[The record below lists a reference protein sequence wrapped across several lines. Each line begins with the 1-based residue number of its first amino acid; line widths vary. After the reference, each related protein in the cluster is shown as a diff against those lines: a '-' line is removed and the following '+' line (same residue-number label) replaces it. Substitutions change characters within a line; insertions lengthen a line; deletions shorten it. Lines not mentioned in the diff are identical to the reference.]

1 MSTLM
6 GAPLRRI
13 EVDRGKFRME
23 KWPFT
28 IPAVR
33 ELIENGF
40 EPAEG
45 SRCSSVLPSHRRDP
59 GGNPDRGGGMGDA

>member
-40 EPAEG
+40 EPAAG
-45 SRCSSVLPSHRRDP
+45 LTVFIGTPLSSPRSRGQP
-59 GGNPDRGGGMGDA
+59 